1 MPGASEGD
9 WINSPL
15 TVIQNIFDE
24 NGSND
29 SALVKEYFAKQLKS
43 PNALSWVP
51 SLNDTPLHNLRPN
64 SLVRYR
70 CMVQDMFDPEFYLG
84 AYEVLDTRTNT
95 VCIESGKY
103 KDIAECLSHQRINL
117 ESTRNVTLD
126 RQTLYCIP
134 IPGETEWVK
143 TTYSDMN
150 FTKVYPSS
158 STTPQ
163 RCKRPLEED
172 EDLEGAWSSNAGQ
185 RDLASARLF
194 TTQGDDLSSTDA
206 EMNFSNTVLESTTQG
221 SVSNSTPDLNFPLP
235 GETGVACLVKLY
247 DGIDSFKVNDMVE
260 FVGVLSVDPSLAH
273 FHETASSNEQTEGMV
288 VGSDFEEPIEE
299 KNAHAPPPSLVPRL
313 HVVLSYKLEHN
324 NPHLPISVAQD
335 EFNRALS
342 RLQLEI
348 TSLRAELLFVFEH
361 ALFGDSLAA
370 EYLLCHLLASV
381 YGRVDVM
388 PMGKL
393 SINFSN
399 CPSTSVYSQ
408 LIHQLLSALVT
419 KCHLLPI
426 SLHNMNN
433 LRFSPRKD
441 YTANRLQSGLL
452 QLSSGTE
459 LVIDEMAL
467 QQGQLN
473 PDGVKNIQALGNL
486 ITWQKVEYDFSYHRQ
501 DFHANVSILT
511 LSEGKSILPSDCL
524 VPLCQKIMPENLRL
538 HFTFLDPKLT
548 PDFLTK
554 VRTYLGLTKLLS
566 YCLTEDI
573 QKVIQD
579 DFVEL
584 RKNDTK
590 NMTVDDFH
598 LHLNLVRLMSL
609 SHLQT
614 TPDLKL
620 WRRVKAMERERK
632 CRVAQTPTSSPSS

>member
-1 MPGASEGD
+1 D
-9 WINSPL
+9 
-15 TVIQNIFDE
+15 
-24 NGSND
+24 NGSSN
-29 SALVKEYFAKQLKS
+29 SALVKDYFAKQLQS
-43 PNALSWVP
+43 PNALSWIP

-84 AYEVLDTRTNT
+84 AYEVLDTRTNA

-103 KDIAECLSHQRINL
+103 KDIAECQSHQTINL
-117 ESTRNVTLD
+117 ESTRNVTMD

-134 IPGETEWVK
+134 IPGETEWQSLYMFCFLNFAY
-143 TTYSDMN
+143 TYSDMN

-163 RCKRPLEED
+163 RCKRPLEDD
-172 EDLEGAWSSNAGQ
+172 EDLEGSWSSDAGL
-185 RDLASARLF
+185 RGLASACLV
-194 TTQGDDLSSTDA
+194 TTQGDNSSHMDAERNLSSA
-206 EMNFSNTVLESTTQG
+206 GLGSTTQVSG

-235 GETGVACLVKLY
+235 GETGKACLVKLY

-260 FVGVLSVDPSLAH
+260 FIGVLSVDPSLAH
-273 FHETASSNEQTEGMV
+273 FHETVSSDEQTEGMV
-288 VGSDFEEPIEE
+288 VGVDFEEPIEE

-313 HVVLSYKLEHN
+313 HVVLSYPLEHN
-324 NPHLPISVAQD
+324 NPHLPINVAQD
-335 EFNRALS
+335 ELNRALS

-348 TSLRAELLFVFEH
+348 NSLRAELLSVFEH
-361 ALFGDSLAA
+361 ALFGDGLAA

-393 SINFSN
+393 CVNLCN

-408 LIHQLLSALVT
+408 LIHHLLSALVT

-426 SLHNMNN
+426 SLDNMNGM
-433 LRFSPRKD
+433 RFSPRKD

-501 DFHANVSILT
+501 EFHANVSILT

-524 VPLCQKIMPENLRL
+524 VPLCQKIMPENLRQ
-538 HFTFLDPKLT
+538 HFTLLDPKLT

-554 VRTYLGLTKLLS
+554 VRTYLGLAKLLD
-566 YCLTEDI
+566 YCLNEDI

-590 NMTVDDFH
+590 NMSVDDFH
-598 LHLNLVRLMSL
+598 RHLNLVRLMSL

-614 TPDLKL
+614 TPDIKL